1 MGLFKTLGLAV
12 TSTIDW
18 EMTPEYTFGT
28 FESWGG
34 KERVR
39 SAKERVY
46 YFFIDNWG
54 DTPRLCLMERG
65 IKHARV
71 AAEILA
77 PEEMVRN
84 CVDRQ
89 GKAAIFEQSYAIDSA
104 LQQWLLVHVIETE
117 DDSKI
122 IPIAPANDEDLQET
136 GLPLK
141 TDPLPA
147 ANRVTLPADS
157 AEMSEEDVC
166 ALTRQYKLF
175 DSERNPGGNFA
186 NTLVDNG
193 DGLTVSDLATGLMW
207 QRDGLDIMSNRMLRQ
222 EVERLNRE
230 RFAGFSDWRIPSVA
244 EALSLMEPVQ
254 NRHGQ
259 HVHPCFS
266 PRQPFIFVAAT
277 RAPGGY
283 WFVDYKQGRAYW
295 ASGTNPGGFARL
307 CRGDNP

>member
-12 TSTIDW
+12 TCTIDW

-39 SAKERVY
+39 SAKERTY

-71 AAEILA
+71 VAEILA
-77 PEEMVRN
+77 PEEMVRK
-84 CVDRQ
+84 CVERQ
-89 GKAAIFEQSYAIDSA
+89 GRASIFEQSFAIDSA
-104 LQQWLLVHVIETE
+104 LQQWLIANVLESE
-117 DDSKI
+117 DDSRI
-122 IPIAPANDEDLQET
+122 IPLVPAGEQELQDT
-136 GLPLK
+136 GLPGRGEAL
-141 TDPLPA
+141 A
-147 ANRVTLPADS
+147 AVSQVTLPGEP
-157 AEMSEEDVC
+157 AEMTEEEVI
-166 ALTRQYKLF
+166 ALIAGANLY
-175 DSERNPGGNFA
+175 DGERNPGGSF
-186 NTLVDNG
+186 TSSLVDNQ

-207 QRDGLDIMSNRMLRQ
+207 QREGLDIMSNRMLRQ

-230 RFAGFSDWRIPSVA
+230 RFAGHGDWRLPSLA
-244 EALSLMEPVQ
+244 EALSLMLPAK

-259 HVHPCFS
+259 HLHPCFS
-266 PRQPFIFVAAT
+266 PRQPFIFTAAT
-277 RAPGGY
+277 RTPGGY
-283 WFVDYKQGRAYW
+283 WFVDYKQGRAFW
-295 ASGTNPGGFARL
+295 ASGTIPGGFARL